1 MQISLTFKNV
11 DSSEYLKSHAQETFD
26 KLDKML
32 DKPADAHI
40 VFSMEKLNNI
50 AEINLNCGKIKIH
63 AKEVSEKNMYSA
75 IDILSDKVR
84 LQIKKHT
91 EKLKRHLSGD
101 KFSIKTD
108 FTDVISSDNLVEDS
122 IDG

>member
-11 DSSEYLKSHAQETFD
+11 DSSEYLKSHTQEKFG
-26 KLDKML
+26 KLDRML
-32 DKPADAHI
+32 DNPADAHI
-40 VFSMEKLNNI
+40 VLSAEKLNNI

-63 AKEVSEKNMYSA
+63 AKEESEKNMYSA
-75 IDILSDKVR
+75 IDVLSDKVR

-91 EKLKRHLSGD
+91 EKLKRHLSRD

-108 FTDVISSDNLVEDS
+108 FTDFISSNNLVEES